1 MKNWKLCAKK
11 ILVFTLAIA
20 MTVNAV
26 DIPVLAA
33 AIGATRSDEV
43 QSETQI
49 AESEPLEEDIQTP
62 DALRATTEQETTE
75 QETTDVPDVQN
86 VKNSND
92 SNEGTYTT
100 LSEEET
106 ELTGKLELSIPD
118 GSSLKEGVTITATF
132 TDDNY
137 NEGENKYYT
146 YTWYCVDG
154 NTETAYASSPET
166 LSKESIHMIR
176 QEEIGKSLYCKVTK
190 EGITGEV
197 KSETIGPVLGISI
210 EGATIT
216 LANTNLKYDGTEKK
230 PTITVTLSDGVTT
243 ISQNVGYTATY
254 ENNIHAG
261 TAKVI
266 ITGIQP
272 YYYGTVEKTFTIGQK
287 TDYEDGLEIEG
298 VADTYEYTGEEIRPQ
313 IVVQDRD
320 EVIPESQYT
329 VSYENNK
336 NPGTATVR
344 ITGKDDGD
352 YCFDEVTNYKSFNIV
367 HDHNWTYKASGSV
380 INMYCKTDHCPC
392 RNNRATLML
401 WVEDADAL
409 KYNGG
414 TQDVATIT
422 QSPSGVYPESKIKK
436 EYSGDGLENGLP
448 KNAGSYTASMSV
460 SSCATRTLR

>member
-298 VADTYEYTGEEIRPQ
+298 VADTYEYTGEEMVCIINSDPERAVEIAERLRQ
-313 IVVQDRD
+313 AIEETTHSIVQDGKNV
-320 EVIPESQYT
+320 ELNVT
-329 VSYENNK
+329 VSMGIHTMDPSEEMTPEN
-336 NPGTATVR
+336 ARR
-344 ITGKDDGD
+344 I
-352 YCFDEVTNYKSFNIV
+352 FDEEF
-367 HDHNWTYKASGSV
+367 
-380 INMYCKTDHCPC
+380 
-392 RNNRATLML
+392 
-401 WVEDADAL
+401 
-409 KYNGG
+409 
-414 TQDVATIT
+414 
-422 QSPSGVYPESKIKK
+422 
-436 EYSGDGLENGLP
+436 
-448 KNAGSYTASMSV
+448 KNADNAVYEAKETGRNKIV
-460 SSCATRTLR
+460 CADEKNGTY